1 MAQLHFA
8 YGLDAKAFAGPF
20 LALSGQNRGALLSS
34 SLKSSAARAI
44 EHATDTLREALVAV
58 RYSKEWLDDASGE
71 ADLEAKRFV
80 ICLLAVCV
88 AVPSLGRQD
97 EPSYHVVLKALLA
110 DAGWTMSDVE
120 ILLRGQSLSSFL
132 NYAGLRSLATLLTGL
147 DDLGG
152 WLGYEDT
159 RQLQKKLEEVRRY
172 FDNQSSRHA
181 AILSRIFAPWQESA
195 SILAKG
201 AYQRAW
207 DMLNHVNSPDRALF
221 LVLD

>member
-1 MAQLHFA
+1 M
-8 YGLDAKAFAGPF
+8 
-20 LALSGQNRGALLSS
+20 
-34 SLKSSAARAI
+34 
-44 EHATDTLREALVAV
+44 
-58 RYSKEWLDDASGE
+58 RYSKEWLDDASDE
-71 ADLEAKRFV
+71 AGLEAKRFV

-110 DAGWTMSDVE
+110 DAGWTRSDME
-120 ILLRGQSLSSFL
+120 ILLRGQSLSSYL
-132 NYAGLRSLATLLTGL
+132 NYAGLRSFATLLSGL

-159 RQLQKKLEEVRRY
+159 QQLQKKLEEVRRY
-172 FDNQSSRHA
+172 FDKESSRHA
-181 AILSRIFAPWQESA
+181 AVLSRIFAPWQESA

-207 DMLNHVNSPDRALF
+207 DMLNHVNSPNRALF

>member
-8 YGLDAKAFAGPF
+8 YGLDTKAFTGP
-20 LALSGQNRGALLSS
+20 LIALSGQNRSALLS

-44 EHATDTLREALVAV
+44 KYATGTLKEALVAV
-58 RYSKEWLDDASGE
+58 RYSEEWLDDASGE

-80 ICLLAVCV
+80 ICLLATSV
-88 AVPSLGRQD
+88 AVPSLGRQH

-110 DAGWTMSDVE
+110 DAGWTRSDVE
-120 ILLRGQSLSSFL
+120 ILLRGQSLSSYL
-132 NYAGLRSLATLLTGL
+132 NYAGLRSLAALLPGL

-152 WLGYEDT
+152 WLGHEDT
-159 RQLQKKLEEVRRY
+159 QQLQKKLEKVRRY
-172 FDNQSSRHA
+172 FDEQSSRHA
-181 AILSRIFAPWQESA
+181 AVLSRIFAPWQESA
-195 SILAKG
+195 SVLAKG

-207 DMLNHVNSPDRALF
+207 DMLNHVNSPNRALF